1 MGGICGSSDDDVTF
15 EKVYNSGKVTEEAF
29 KSKGI
34 TNGTGNEVIKDSEEN
49 HEHKYSEVVE
59 MTPSTLTENG
69 VIKEKCSC
77 GYINKRTISHPNELI
92 ISNDKF
98 EATGEKIAPTVTVVD
113 VENNP
118 IDQKYY
124 TVTYRD
130 KATGKTVDEVK
141 AVGTYEV
148 VITFS
153 DLYEGEMT
161 KEFTVVE
168 KTTEPATSDVT
179 TGNNE
184 TSTPDSTTG
193 DQEVSTPD
201 STTGDQE
208 TSTSETTAGDVE
220 TTTPK
225 TTTGDKV
232 TTTGNKPTTKVKKP
246 GKVKK
251 VSVKK
256 LSRKKISVKWKKIK
270 GVKGYQVRYATN
282 KKMKK
287 AKIKTIAK
295 NKTSFTLKKLKGK
308 KYFIQVRAYKIGKS
322 NKKVK
327 GKWSS
332 VKKVKMKK

>member
-98 EATGEKIAPTVTVVD
+98 EATGEKIAPTITVVD

-148 VITFS
+148 VITFRI
-153 DLYEGEMT
+153 YM
-161 KEFTVVE
+161 
-168 KTTEPATSDVT
+168 
-179 TGNNE
+179 
-184 TSTPDSTTG
+184 
-193 DQEVSTPD
+193 
-201 STTGDQE
+201 
-208 TSTSETTAGDVE
+208 
-220 TTTPK
+220 
-225 TTTGDKV
+225 
-232 TTTGNKPTTKVKKP
+232 KVK
-246 GKVKK
+246 
-251 VSVKK
+251 
-256 LSRKKISVKWKKIK
+256 
-270 GVKGYQVRYATN
+270 
-282 KKMKK
+282 
-287 AKIKTIAK
+287 
-295 NKTSFTLKKLKGK
+295 
-308 KYFIQVRAYKIGKS
+308 
-322 NKKVK
+322 
-327 GKWSS
+327 
-332 VKKVKMKK
+332 